1 MMTSMSR
8 RLFFWDFRAPRLVLF
23 LRLRLDGSGW
33 GNHQMSHQAET
44 AASAASFEVQV
55 ADDLSD
61 AAKNWL
67 RSQPRF
73 RLAESLVA
81 FVSET
86 DVGLPRDQFLRLV
99 VNRIVAELSA
109 PLRA

>member
-1 MMTSMSR
+1 M
-8 RLFFWDFRAPRLVLF
+8 
-23 LRLRLDGSGW
+23 GY
-33 GNHQMSHQAET
+33 QAET
-44 AASAASFEVQV
+44 AAPAAAFEVQV

-67 RSQPRF
+67 RSQPKF
-73 RLAESLVA
+73 RLAESLAA

-86 DVGLPRDQFLRLV
+86 DAGLPRDQFLRLV

>member
-1 MMTSMSR
+1 MSY
-8 RLFFWDFRAPRLVLF
+8 
-23 LRLRLDGSGW
+23 
-33 GNHQMSHQAET
+33 QAET
-44 AASAASFEVQV
+44 AALAASFEIQV

-61 AAKNWL
+61 GAKDWL
-67 RSQPRF
+67 RSQPKF